1 MIDADKVK
9 YLYSRISDL
18 QDEVE
23 ALEDIIDSQ
32 DDEMSRMSRDN
43 ESIRFQLSQL
53 ISYPDDTPE
62 GRLS

>member
-1 MIDADKVK
+1 MMDIVDELYDK
-9 YLYSRISDL
+9 ISDL

-23 ALEDIIDSQ
+23 ALEDLIDIQ
-32 DDEMSRMSRDN
+32 ADEIAELHQAKMDLQL
-43 ESIRFQLSQL
+43 QLSQL